1 MNITE
6 NKADRAIR
14 DRAFALAD
22 SGKFETVLEIE
33 QALISE
39 GWPNAGRAIQSEIFR
54 QALHDRCNAAAKSE
68 A

>member
-6 NKADRAIR
+6 NKADRAMR
-14 DRAFALAD
+14 DRAFAMAD
-22 SGKFETVLEIE
+22 SGTFTTVLEIE
-33 QALISE
+33 RALISE
-39 GWPNAGRAIQSEIFR
+39 GWPNAARAMQSEIFR